1 MLTVRLNRSVQTERI
16 NRSVSPGWFEI
27 VRQTTLPLRSD
38 GHEVSRPLFMEATLS
53 KTRLGFIETAGGLC
67 QKVGMPRSTG
77 QIFGLLYLSSTPLP
91 LEEIASL
98 LSISKASASTG
109 SRQLLGWQA
118 IRQVWVP
125 GDRRDFFEARGELR
139 DVLRAGYDNLMRP
152 KLDKSIRKLEG
163 FVDTLEVERTEGT
176 ISKEEYQFC
185 RARLQ
190 QLEKIQD
197 RVRQLLPLAE
207 RLL

>member
-1 MLTVRLNRSVQTERI
+1 M
-16 NRSVSPGWFEI
+16 
-27 VRQTTLPLRSD
+27 D
-38 GHEVSRPLFMEATLS
+38 ATLS

-77 QIFGLLYLSSTPLP
+77 QIYGLLYLSSTPLP
-91 LEEIASL
+91 LEEIAAL

-152 KLDKSIRKLEG
+152 KLDKSARKLEG
-163 FVDTLEVERTEGT
+163 FVDTLESERTEGT
-176 ISKEEYQFC
+176 ISREEYEFC
-185 RARLQ
+185 RARLR
-190 QLEKIQD
+190 QLEKIQN
-197 RVRQLLPLAE
+197 RLRQVLPLAE
-207 RLL
+207 QFL